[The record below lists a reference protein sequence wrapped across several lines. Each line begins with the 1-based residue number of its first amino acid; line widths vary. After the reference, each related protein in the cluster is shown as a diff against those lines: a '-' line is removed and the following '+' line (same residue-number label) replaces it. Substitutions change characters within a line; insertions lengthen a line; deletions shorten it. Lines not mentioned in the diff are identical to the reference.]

1 MNQRC
6 DPTGVQGHSKK
17 LVRDNRQQA
26 RAYVWAHGGCPD
38 NIPADE
44 MRNIEIMFS
53 DGAIGNKGILLALST
68 LTTGNLN
75 SKLKQGVKAFTI
87 KDVLPSAHEYIIP
100 PLTDEEQKAQTN
112 RGLLA
117 MMAMAPNAPE
127 SFRERVSNVADI

>member
-1 MNQRC
+1 
-6 DPTGVQGHSKK
+6 
-17 LVRDNRQQA
+17 
-26 RAYVWAHGGCPD
+26 
-38 NIPADE
+38 

-100 PLTDEEQKAQTN
+100 PLSDEEQKAHTN
-112 RGLLA
+112 RSLLA

-127 SFRERVSNVADI
+127 SFRERVTNGANL

>member
-1 MNQRC
+1 
-6 DPTGVQGHSKK
+6 
-17 LVRDNRQQA
+17 
-26 RAYVWAHGGCPD
+26 
-38 NIPADE
+38 

-53 DGAIGNKGILLALST
+53 DGTIGNKGILLALSM

-100 PLTDEEQKAQTN
+100 PLSDDEQRAQVN

-127 SFRERVSNVADI
+127 SFRERVADVSNL

>member
-1 MNQRC
+1 
-6 DPTGVQGHSKK
+6 
-17 LVRDNRQQA
+17 
-26 RAYVWAHGGCPD
+26 
-38 NIPADE
+38 

-53 DGAIGNKGILLALST
+53 DGAIGNKGVLLALST

-100 PLTDEEQKAQTN
+100 PLSDEEQRVQTN
-112 RGLLA
+112 RSLLA

-127 SFRERVSNVADI
+127 SFRERISDVTNL

>member
-1 MNQRC
+1 
-6 DPTGVQGHSKK
+6 
-17 LVRDNRQQA
+17 
-26 RAYVWAHGGCPD
+26 
-38 NIPADE
+38 

-100 PLTDEEQKAQTN
+100 PLSDEEQRVQTN
-112 RGLLA
+112 RSLLA
-117 MMAMAPNAPE
+117 MMAMAPNSPE
-127 SFRERVSNVADI
+127 SFRERIADAANL

>member
-1 MNQRC
+1 
-6 DPTGVQGHSKK
+6 
-17 LVRDNRQQA
+17 
-26 RAYVWAHGGCPD
+26 
-38 NIPADE
+38 

-100 PLTDEEQKAQTN
+100 PLSEEEQKVQTN

-127 SFRERVSNVADI
+127 SFRERVANASDV